1 MKRCSH
7 YYLVAGALAALI
19 AAGGAGPSIGSL
31 DYSAGPVQHLP
42 GEAGDPMKVRC
53 KTYDRAE
60 WYLLTGMDSEYGG
73 TWCYRA

>member
-1 MKRCSH
+1 MNRFSKNQV
-7 YYLVAGALAALI
+7 LAGALVALI
-19 AAGGAGPSIGSL
+19 AAGGAGPSIASL
-31 DYSAGPVQHLP
+31 DRSAGPVQHLP
-42 GEAGDPMKVRC
+42 GETGDPMKVQC